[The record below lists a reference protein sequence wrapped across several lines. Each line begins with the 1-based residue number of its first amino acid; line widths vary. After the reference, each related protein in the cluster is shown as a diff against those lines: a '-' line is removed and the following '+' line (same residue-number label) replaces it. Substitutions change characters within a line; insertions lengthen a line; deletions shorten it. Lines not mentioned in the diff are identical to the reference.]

1 MTLEDAASVLKQH
14 YSDIGDPYMQKKN
27 PWDRGYLEGRRDG
40 LELAYQLLRRVQAV
54 NRG

>member
-1 MTLEDAASVLKQH
+1 MTLEDVTSTLKQH
-14 YSDIGDPYMQKKN
+14 YNDIGDPYMQKKT

-40 LELAYQLLRRVQAV
+40 LELAYRLLEQVQTV